1 VTAED
6 VEYVNP
12 ADAVEPG
19 VKRGRKYF
27 AGICDVYDDVVIAP
41 ERIVA
46 VGAIDT
52 HQGYLWT
59 VRNGQAVR
67 FRWFRRPAEAL
78 AEAGVDP

>member
-1 VTAED
+1 VTAEDLVRAIYAAWQDGRSARDWIAED

-27 AGICDVYDDVVIAP
+27 AGIRDVYDDVVIAP
-41 ERIVA
+41 ERIM
-46 VGAIDT
+46 
-52 HQGYLWT
+52 
-59 VRNGQAVR
+59 
-67 FRWFRRPAEAL
+67 AL